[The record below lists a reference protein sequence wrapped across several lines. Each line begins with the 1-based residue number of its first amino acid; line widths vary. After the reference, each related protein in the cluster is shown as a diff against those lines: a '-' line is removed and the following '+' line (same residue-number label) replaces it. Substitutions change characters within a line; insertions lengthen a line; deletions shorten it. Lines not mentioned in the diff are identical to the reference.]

1 LADAPPA
8 SIGKEIGATA
18 LEPAALTQALAE
30 IIERLEEARSNA
42 LVIRD
47 ADDFYHE
54 DLDLDSPVVD
64 NVEGLEAAILDFES
78 RMQELT
84 QVLGEELDSLRGIL
98 EVLEEDQ

>member
-1 LADAPPA
+1 M
-8 SIGKEIGATA
+8 
-18 LEPAALTQALAE
+18 EPAALTQALAE